1 MEEKPK
7 HIMFMQKVK
16 SEKKEEY
23 ISAHKAA
30 WPELLRAIK
39 DSGIDREMIWL
50 FGDYVCIYMMAEDFD
65 DAMLRLS
72 KTDIFKK
79 WSELMGPLLEEMQDY
94 SQGGGNVI
102 TLEKV
107 FDLEVQLKP

>member
-7 HIMFMQKVK
+7 HIMFIQKVK

-23 ISAHKAA
+23 IKAHKTA
-30 WPELLRAIK
+30 WPELLSAIK

-50 FGDYVCIYMMAEDFD
+50 FGDYICIYMMTEDFD
-65 DAMLRLS
+65 GAMLRLS
-72 KTDIFKK
+72 KTDVFNK
-79 WSELMGPLLEEMQDY
+79 WSEYMGQLLEEMQDY
-94 SQGGGNVI
+94 SQGGGNVV

-107 FDLEVQLKP
+107 FDLEVQLNP